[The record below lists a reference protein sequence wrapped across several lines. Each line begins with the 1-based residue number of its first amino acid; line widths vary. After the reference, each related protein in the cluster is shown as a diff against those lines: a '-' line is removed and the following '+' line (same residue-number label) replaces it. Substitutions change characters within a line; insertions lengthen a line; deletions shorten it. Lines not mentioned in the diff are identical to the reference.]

1 MAQAGE
7 RLAVIYQ
14 KLNDHFGDLKWWPG
28 ETPFEISVGA
38 ILTQNTSWKN
48 VEKAIRR
55 LKAAE
60 MLTPG
65 RLFHESEELIAELIR
80 PSGYYR
86 IKAKRLKSFLNFLYD
101 EYGGSMEKMFGSD
114 LWDLREQLLSV
125 HGIGEETADSIML
138 YGGHKDIFV
147 VDAYTRRIME
157 RAGLVQKDWTYGRI
171 QKLFMENLPQERTVY
186 NQYHALLVN
195 TGKHYCKR
203 DPQCDECPL
212 RHCNVDEIP

>member
-1 MAQAGE
+1 MAQVRE

-14 KLNDHFGDLKWWPG
+14 KLNEHFGDLKWWPG

-60 MLTPG
+60 MLTPE
-65 RLFHESEELIAELIR
+65 RLFHAKEEVIAELIR

-86 IKAKRLKSFLNFLYD
+86 IKAKRLKFFIKFLYD
-101 EYGGSMEKMFGSD
+101 EYNGSMEKMFGAD
-114 LWDLREQLLSV
+114 LWDLRKKLLGV

-138 YGGHKDIFV
+138 YGGGKDIFV
-147 VDAYTRRIME
+147 VDTYTRRIME
-157 RAGLVQKDWTYGRI
+157 RAGLVEKDWTYGHI
-171 QKLFMENLPQERTVY
+171 QKLFMENLPQERRLY
-186 NQYHALLVN
+186 NQYHAFLVN
-195 TGKHYCKR
+195 TGKYYCKR
-203 DPQCDECPL
+203 DPRCDECPL